1 MRGARCGDPAGE
13 ESHRT
18 PGLWLALRPHA
29 AAVRQLPRAAART
42 WRGLLPSVGAVA
54 GRSFPAVQCPRG
66 CGRVLWPGARANH
79 RCLGTL
85 PRGPFG
91 NVALGGPSS
100 WGPLCQGREGH
111 LLQPRVLW
119 GWCRPGER
127 TVGSLCI
134 RHGTVASWVGPN
146 GFRAVCLSR
155 LHVPDF
161 TVIGLS
167 FPQGKDGAPGPK
179 VQTLFPTGTG
189 RGVELSPRGPRAGR
203 VAQALAVGVALALW
217 DPGQVPVLGHGR
229 PPCLGPHC
237 CVHDPPTGGPR
248 SPRGSS
254 PMGGPGGLSGNRR
267 ARPRRR
273 HRGSCPV

>member
-1 MRGARCGDPAGE
+1 M
-13 ESHRT
+13 
-18 PGLWLALRPHA
+18 
-29 AAVRQLPRAAART
+29 
-42 WRGLLPSVGAVA
+42 
-54 GRSFPAVQCPRG
+54 
-66 CGRVLWPGARANH
+66 
-79 RCLGTL
+79 
-85 PRGPFG
+85 
-91 NVALGGPSS
+91 
-100 WGPLCQGREGH
+100 
-111 LLQPRVLW
+111 
-119 GWCRPGER
+119 
-127 TVGSLCI
+127 
-134 RHGTVASWVGPN
+134 ASWVGPN

-248 SPRGSS
+248 SHEGPAPWEDRGAYLGTAEHVR
-254 PMGGPGGLSGNRR
+254 GGVTREAARREEGVPVALQSGLEARRGPEDEMRPGVGT
-267 ARPRRR
+267 
-273 HRGSCPV
+273 